1 MKRTLPLIL
10 SVFMA
15 FSVTGQPPDLKT
27 RMISARKADF
37 SNDRHGFSDINKR
50 NVRPYLN
57 LPGQHQ
63 TSGLKLKSQAIMAL
77 DSIYVERLDM
87 ATGQLDYSSKYVFF
101 YDPGGKQTKE
111 IIYDREDD
119 GWEPDMMEEF
129 SYDQNGNLS
138 EILISAWDPYMEDW
152 LPYEKEEY
160 SYDNNNNMSAITT
173 YDWDQ
178 YEEAWDPRWKDEF
191 TYDATGNMVG
201 EISYTYS
208 TEESEWLPDWKNE
221 ITWDDN
227 RNLVE
232 VITYDWDYDLM
243 EWVPDNKFGF
253 LYDSSGN
260 NTEIITSEWDT
271 DWEEWMP
278 EWKIINTFD
287 ANGRI
292 TQEESSL
299 YDPDIE
305 EWDPYLKNEYH
316 YDDSGNRTQQVTY
329 YTDSYPDWEPALMYE
344 YVVDGSYTKDEVN
357 TPLYFSILYDFPNI
371 LIEMVQS
378 VHDGDSWRQW
388 EKTTLYYSEYDPPD
402 DPATFT
408 LTISQEGNGTVE
420 VNGTAYTEA
429 ISFEQDTEIT
439 LEAVPHQDYKFVE
452 WTGDLASDEQ
462 VETIVMDGNKNITV
476 IFSIAT
482 SSVLLVPAGIDIYPN
497 PFSSSITVS
506 NADQPGVITITNLIG
521 QKVKEFNL
529 KGHGSNTIPTDDLD
543 DGIYLLIFKPVF
555 GEQVVIRMVKN

>member
-1 MKRTLPLIL
+1 
-10 SVFMA
+10 
-15 FSVTGQPPDLKT
+15 
-27 RMISARKADF
+27 
-37 SNDRHGFSDINKR
+37 
-50 NVRPYLN
+50 
-57 LPGQHQ
+57 
-63 TSGLKLKSQAIMAL
+63 MAL